1 MLDPLLEVFSK
12 LKKPEK
18 ENGLEALKI
27 ATEENITLYDASYI
41 QAAIQNNL
49 TLITDDKQ
57 LYKISKKYVKTTT
70 SNEL

>member
-1 MLDPLLEVFSK
+1 LLDPLLEIFSK

-27 ATEENITLYDASYI
+27 ATEEGITFYDASYI

-49 TLITDDKQ
+49 TLITDDEQ
-57 LYKISKKYVKTTT
+57 LYEKGKIRKNDKNK
-70 SNEL
+70 